1 MVRKYILFLK
11 KYPLIC
17 AAIAIVYAMLCLK
30 TLKMQTYFQQF
41 ILRTLLCGAMA
52 FFLYQISGDKTLV
65 SAYNSTWYVVRVAMG
80 YWIFALP
87 MGIFG
92 FLASA
97 ASDLPLWDNVPWQ
110 LLSVFLMFIC
120 VGLFEEL
127 AFRAVIND
135 AIIYAYRDKK
145 WVFVL
150 SGLVSSLVFGAA
162 HIIGASLSSPLAWA
176 QAIGKTVSA
185 GVFGLCLLFLYWKTR
200 NIWACGFV
208 HGMYDLLAGFS
219 QGIFNNPNPNTSY
232 VAPDEQA
239 IPVLVIYAATTLIE
253 LFIFWVIWR
262 KIGKKIDYQKIRE
275 DW

>member
-11 KYPLIC
+11 RHPLTC
-17 AAIAIVYAMLCLK
+17 AAIAIVYAMLCIK
-30 TLKMQTYFQQF
+30 TIKTETYFQSF
-41 ILRTLLCGAMA
+41 ILRTLLCGAIA

-65 SAYNSTWYVVRVAMG
+65 SAYNSTWYVVKVAMG
-80 YWIFALP
+80 YLVFALP
-87 MGIFG
+87 MGIFA

-97 ASDLPLWDNVPWQ
+97 GSDFPIWDNVAWQ
-110 LLSVFLMFIC
+110 FLSIFLMFIG

-135 AIIYAYRDKK
+135 AIIYAFRDKK

-150 SGLVSSLVFGAA
+150 SGLVSSLAFGAA
-162 HIIGASLSSPLAWA
+162 HIIGANLSSPLAWA

-185 GVFGLCLLFLYWKTR
+185 GVFGLSLLFLYWKTR

-208 HGMYDLLAGFS
+208 HGMYDFLVGFS
-219 QGIFNNPNPNTSY
+219 MGIFNNPSTHASY
-232 VAPDEQA
+232 VAPDEEA
-239 IPVLVIYAATTLIE
+239 IPALIVYAVTTLIE
-253 LFIFWVIWR
+253 LFIFWVIWK
-262 KIGKKIDYQKIRE
+262 KIGKKIDYDKIRE